1 MRALSGATDQLTGS
15 GSARAPG
22 VLALDF
28 DGVIC
33 DSWRE
38 CAFITWAGQHGWAPS
53 EFAASA
59 FPAIPGAF
67 IQRFLALRG
76 YARHLGHFL
85 VPVLPGSERIS
96 CRADFDLYYAGLA
109 PEEVA
114 TFVER
119 ALRFR
124 ASVQNRRW
132 KQWLAFHVLY
142 EGVSEL
148 LSPLSDRLY
157 IVTARDRQLVR
168 ELLATHGIAVQP
180 ERIYSERCSKSA
192 ALRDIQ
198 AREHAGVY
206 FVDDD
211 LDDVVAAQRDG
222 YRAVWALWGY
232 SAPEDRAKASRL
244 GIPVLSLPEL
254 PAAVLSVIGDPA
266 DPAHP
271 QAS

>member
-1 MRALSGATDQLTGS
+1 M
-15 GSARAPG
+15 RAPG
-22 VLALDF
+22 VLVLDF

-53 EFAASA
+53 EFAASS

-85 VPVLPGSERIS
+85 VPVLPSSAQIS

-109 PEEVA
+109 PEVVA

-124 ASVQNRRW
+124 ASVRNRHRE
-132 KQWLAFHVLY
+132 QWLAFHVLY
-142 EGVSEL
+142 EGVPEL

-157 IVTARDRQLVR
+157 IVTGRDRQSIR
-168 ELLATHGIAVQP
+168 ELLARHGIAVP
-180 ERIYSERCSKSA
+180 SERIYSERGSKGA
-192 ALRDIQ
+192 ALCDIQ
-198 AREHAGVY
+198 ASEHAGVH
-206 FVDDD
+206 FIDDD
-211 LDDVVAAQRDG
+211 LDDVVAAKAAG
-222 YRAVWALWGY
+222 HRAVWALWGY
-232 SAPEDRAKASRL
+232 SAPEDRARAVRL
-244 GIPVLSLPEL
+244 GVPVLSLPEL
-254 PAAVLSVIGDPA
+254 PAAALSVIGDPA

>member
-1 MRALSGATDQLTGS
+1 MRAVSWATGQLTGS
-15 GSARAPG
+15 GSVRVPG
-22 VLALDF
+22 VLVLDF

-38 CAFITWAGQHGWAPS
+38 CAFITWAGQHGWAPA
-53 EFAASA
+53 EFGASA

-85 VPVLPGSERIS
+85 VPVLPSSEQIS
-96 CRADFDLYYAGLA
+96 CRADFDCYYAGLA
-109 PEEVA
+109 SEVVA
-114 TFVER
+114 TFIER
-119 ALRFR
+119 ALKFR
-124 ASVQNRRW
+124 ASIRNRHRE
-132 KQWLAFHVLY
+132 QWLAFHVLY
-142 EGVSEL
+142 DGVPEV
-148 LSPLSDRLY
+148 LSSLSDRLY

-180 ERIYSERCSKSA
+180 ERIYGEQRSKGA

-198 AREHAGVY
+198 AREHVGAH

-211 LDDVVAAQRDG
+211 LDDVVAVQRDHH
-222 YRAVWALWGY
+222 RAVWALWGY
-232 SAPEDRAKASRL
+232 SAPEDRARACRL

-254 PAAVLSVIGDPA
+254 PAAALSVIGDPIA
-266 DPAHP
+266 PAHI